1 MRFRVIAGLIIAVGI
16 VLPAQAGAAGES
28 PDLYQVRVLVTGQGA
43 ENRDDALQRGLAG
56 VLIKVSGDPEIAA
69 AAHGLAAAPLVK
81 DFRYRDLMAGIPVH
95 DEQGTRQRP
104 YEMTIDFDPGKVDA
118 ALAGLGETAWTGER
132 PRIAVFVAVRNG
144 DASYV
149 LSSDGTRGI
158 DQRDSLAAAA
168 WSAGLPIVLPTA
180 ADLARMDFSVDTFT
194 STDPERLIAPATG
207 GGVVLAGRLVW
218 DAAMLGWA
226 TDWRLAE
233 PGSDPGADRAWHRDK
248 VSFDEA
254 FRAGM
259 RGAAAILSGHDRAN

>member
-1 MRFRVIAGLIIAVGI
+1 MRFRVIAGLIIAAGI
-16 VLPAQAGAAGES
+16 VLPAPAGAAGES

-56 VLIKVSGDPEIAA
+56 VLIKVSGDPAVAA
-69 AAHGLAAAPLVK
+69 AAHGFVAAPLVK

-104 YEMTIDFDPGKVDA
+104 YEMTIDFDPDKVDA
-118 ALAGLGETAWTGER
+118 ALASLGETAWKGER

-226 TDWRLAE
+226 ADWRLAG
-233 PGSDPGADRAWHRDK
+233 PGGDPGADRAWHRDK